1 MYDVKTIL
9 AVNEKL
15 SKEILGPNAD
25 QIDQSRRFPRENLQA
40 LGQAG
45 VLGLMIPVQYG
56 GAGGSLTEMSQVL
69 DTQSQNCASTA
80 MVILMHFCATAVI
93 AAKGS
98 EDLKQRVL
106 PGCARGENLSTL
118 AFSEAGSGG
127 ARPGAGAPGG
137 SRRR

>member
-1 MYDVKTIL
+1 MYDVKALLT
-9 AVNEKL
+9 ANEKL

-25 QIDQSRRFPRENLQA
+25 QIDQSRRFPRESLQA

-45 VLGLMIPVQYG
+45 VLGLLIPVRYG
-56 GAGGSLTEMSQVL
+56 GAGGSLTSMAQVL

-80 MVILMHFCATAVI
+80 MVTLMHFCAPAVI

-106 PGCARGENLSTL
+106 PA
-118 AFSEAGSGG
+118 
-127 ARPGAGAPGG
+127 
-137 SRRR
+137 